1 MKPEPQKFRV
11 TIPVKAYI
19 KRFIELNYGDPAD
32 FTDDPETNKYFLN
45 LLKKPNT
52 YFEKKY
58 PDEICTY
65 TQEVE
70 VLISGHVFYK
80 YGWELTKTD
89 IVAFGRYFEVRVK
102 FFMRTFIGMYHG
114 VGLPFKNSITKF
126 QERFGFDEDSW
137 AYQSIKKD
145 FYRRG
150 ESHIIDFDNEIF
162 QKIEKINLRNM
173 YSLGTISKKALQHYD
188 NN

>member
-1 MKPEPQKFRV
+1 MKPDPQKFRV
-11 TIPVKAYI
+11 AIPVKPYI
-19 KRFIELNYGDPAD
+19 RGFINLNYGNPAD
-32 FTDDPETNKYFLN
+32 FTPDPHTNLFFLG

-52 YFEKKY
+52 LRDNLY

-89 IVAFGRYFEVRVK
+89 IVAFGRYFEKKAK
-102 FFMRTFIGMYHG
+102 FFMRSFVGMYHG
-114 VGLPFKNSITKF
+114 VGLPFSESIAKF
-126 QERFGFDEDSW
+126 QKRFGFDEDSW
-137 AYQSIKKD
+137 PYESIKKD

-162 QKIEKINLRNM
+162 QKMEKIILRNLSD
-173 YSLGTISKKALQHYD
+173 YGTICKKVIEYYD